1 MRGRMRGGMHAPRVS
16 RGRPGRGDA
25 RGESRARAA
34 DAVAAVTAAVTDD
47 GGPRWAEW
55 QGRWPNAAASR
66 FVEAAGYRWHVQLA
80 GRGPAALLLHGT
92 GGGTH
97 SWLRVL
103 PRLAERYTVVACDLP
118 GHAFTEAP
126 APERLTLPGMAADV
140 AALLAALGVRP
151 RLAAG
156 HSAGA
161 AVLVRMALDGALPDA
176 GAIVGINAAIVP
188 PPELYRFF
196 AGPWLRGLFTG
207 TAASRLAARYA
218 ARAGVVEALL
228 RSSGSRVPP
237 PLVACYEGLATSE
250 RHVRSAL
257 TMMSQW
263 ELEPL
268 LRDVHRLRVPAV
280 LLAGA
285 DDRWVPPSAAR
296 RVAAYVPG
304 SEFEVWPRQ
313 GHLMHEEA
321 GDATADR
328 ILRAAER

>member
-1 MRGRMRGGMHAPRVS
+1 MTNG
-16 RGRPGRGDA
+16 A
-25 RGESRARAA
+25 RGPRA
-34 DAVAAVTAAVTDD
+34 D
-47 GGPRWAEW
+47 GPSWAEW
-55 QGRWPNAAASR
+55 RDRWPNAAASR
-66 FVEAAGYRWHVQLA
+66 FVEAAGYTWHVQVA
-80 GRGPAALLLHGT
+80 GRGPVVLLLHGT

-103 PRLAERYTVVACDLP
+103 PRLAARYTVVACDLP

-126 APERLTLPGMAADV
+126 APDRLTLPGMAADV
-140 AALLAALGVRP
+140 AALLAVLGLRP
-151 RLAAG
+151 ALAAG

-161 AVLVRMALDGALPDA
+161 AVLVRMALDGALA
-176 GAIVGINAAIVP
+176 GARAIVGINAAIVP

-196 AGPWLRGLFTG
+196 AGPWIRGLFTG
-207 TAASRLAARYA
+207 GFMSRIAAQYA
-218 ARAGVVEALL
+218 ARSGVVEALL

-237 PLVACYEGLATSE
+237 PLVSCYEGIATSE
-250 RHVRSAL
+250 RHVHSAL
-257 TMMSQW
+257 TMMTQW

-268 LRDVHRLRVPAV
+268 LRDVHALAAPAL

-296 RVAAYVPG
+296 RVAAYVPR

-321 GDATADR
+321 GDAIADR
-328 ILRAAER
+328 LLQAGDAYGAAA

>member
-1 MRGRMRGGMHAPRVS
+1 MN
-16 RGRPGRGDA
+16 
-25 RGESRARAA
+25 
-34 DAVAAVTAAVTDD
+34 
-47 GGPRWAEW
+47 GGPSWAEW
-55 QGRWPNAAASR
+55 RSRWPNAAASR
-66 FVEAAGYRWHVQLA
+66 FVEAAGYTWHVQVA
-80 GRGPAALLLHGT
+80 GSGPAVLLLHGT

-118 GHAFTEAP
+118 GHAFTDAP
-126 APERLTLPGMAADV
+126 PPERLTLPGMAADV
-140 AALLAALGVRP
+140 AALLAVLGVRP
-151 RLAAG
+151 ALAAG

-161 AVLVRMALDGALPDA
+161 AVLVRMALDGTLPEARAL
-176 GAIVGINAAIVP
+176 VGINAAIVP
-188 PPELYRFF
+188 PPQLYRFF

-207 TAASRLAARYA
+207 AVASRLAARYA

-237 PLVACYEGLATSE
+237 LLVSCYEGLATSE
-250 RHVRSAL
+250 RHVRAAL
-257 TMMSQW
+257 TMMTQW

-268 LRDVHRLRVPAV
+268 LRDVHRLPVPTL

-285 DDRWVPPSAAR
+285 ADRWVPPSAAR

-304 SEFEVWPRQ
+304 ATFEVWERQ

-321 GDATADR
+321 GDATAER
-328 ILRAAER
+328 VLRAGAASGPRAAA